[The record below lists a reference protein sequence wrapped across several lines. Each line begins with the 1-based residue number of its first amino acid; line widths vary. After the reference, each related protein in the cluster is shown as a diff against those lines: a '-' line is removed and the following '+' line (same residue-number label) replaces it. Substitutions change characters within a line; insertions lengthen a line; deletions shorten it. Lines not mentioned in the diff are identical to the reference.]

1 MAHASRVQAAEAFVK
16 QKLANHDS
24 SHDWWHIHRVRNM
37 TVRLSDHL
45 SVGRWVAEQQLAELA
60 ALCHDV
66 ADHKY
71 SADPEADRA
80 ALQRFLG
87 ELALSAEEQELIM
100 YVVDNLGFKEEL
112 GRRDGGAD
120 GAANS
125 QQRVLAV
132 VQDADRL
139 DAIGAIG
146 IARCL
151 TFGGRFNRV
160 LHDPAVL
167 PREALTQQQY
177 VDKTAQQTTMTHF
190 AEKLFKLK
198 DLMRTAAGREMAE
211 GRHAFM
217 QEFVDRFHEEW
228 QAAA

>member
-1 MAHASRVQAAEAFVK
+1 MAFKHPVSPGCE
-16 QKLANHDS
+16 
-24 SHDWWHIHRVRNM
+24 
-37 TVRLSDHL
+37 
-45 SVGRWVAEQQLAELA
+45 
-60 ALCHDV
+60 C
-66 ADHKY
+66 

-120 GAANS
+120 GAASSSGSRGADKGCGGDAMQQDS

-151 TFGGRFNRV
+151 TFGGR
-160 LHDPAVL
+160 
-167 PREALTQQQY
+167 
-177 VDKTAQQTTMTHF
+177 
-190 AEKLFKLK
+190 
-198 DLMRTAAGREMAE
+198 
-211 GRHAFM
+211 
-217 QEFVDRFHEEW
+217 
-228 QAAA
+228 